1 VVVDQFARV
10 TSLVDPATRLL
21 RPSIMWRVARA
32 NQRRRRHEPDEVR
45 VVAESALH

>member
-1 VVVDQFARV
+1 
-10 TSLVDPATRLL
+10 
-21 RPSIMWRVARA
+21 VARD